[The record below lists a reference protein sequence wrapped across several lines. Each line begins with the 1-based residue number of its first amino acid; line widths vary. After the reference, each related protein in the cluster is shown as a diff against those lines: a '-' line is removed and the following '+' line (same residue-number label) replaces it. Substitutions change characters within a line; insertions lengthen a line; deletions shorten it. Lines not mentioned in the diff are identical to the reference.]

1 MTVKHLYPT
10 STPALNLN
18 PKSSRVADPRLSC
31 VRNSIGTYVDPVS
44 GLVKT
49 APANVARVEK
59 GGLLVEATRTNET
72 NNSEVFTD
80 TGGGTGAW
88 TANSTTAPDGNT
100 TAYLWI
106 PVSGFVDRNA
116 ATLSNQINGNNAV
129 LVASVFVK
137 KKELRYAHIALL
149 SSATYYT
156 RLFDLDTGEFVKE
169 YDFGSPTKTASHVTA
184 LTNGWYRISVAKYVA
199 NTETTA
205 RLQVGSTDVS
215 NPNHPY
221 GQVTYTADGTSGMY
235 FWGAQLEEWASPSS
249 YIPTSGS
256 TVQRL
261 ADEITLPTSGIF
273 DPNEFTTINKPF
285 GVAAGSDTLTIIGD
299 GNKAECTFVY
309 NSHLSQTQANAAAGK
324 KDDWWEW
331 RVLGG
336 TFGLPGLYTDG
347 QVSIDWGDGS
357 AIETY
362 AQSDSGGVT
371 HTFTNGSGYHIIKF
385 RLDSGTYIRPY
396 VFNDA
401 THKDKVISIGPCPN
415 SMTVN
420 TYRAFYGCTN
430 LETFDS
436 RIVQGGSTNMSSAWR
451 ECNSLLN
458 APFVDISGTT
468 NLTQGWYNCRKLTS
482 FPTLNTS
489 GVTNFNDAWFNCD
502 KLTSFPFIDT
512 SNGTQFGNTWSYCR
526 DLITFPSLDLSNGTS
541 FAYCWRECNDMST
554 FMPTDFSSGTNFQ
567 HAWNASGVTA
577 FQNGLTFVNATNFNQ
592 CWANCGQ
599 LVTFPANAFNN
610 WTGTPSN
617 GCFVNAWFNC
627 NSLSATSVENILNSI
642 DASGQSA
649 PSSNVDITIK
659 YQVSSGTPNISTAV
673 TNLKNRNWTITL
685 NGVLQ

>member
-1 MTVKHLYPT
+1 MSIKHLYPT

-324 KDDWWEW
+324 TDDWWEW

-336 TFGLPGLYTDG
+336 VFALANFTTDG
-347 QVSIDWGDGS
+347 VVKVDWGDGT
-357 AIETY
+357 AIETLTT
-362 AQSDSGGVT
+362 AA
-371 HTFTNGSGYHIIKF
+371 HTFTTGGGYHTIKF
-385 RLDSGTYIRPY
+385 RLDSGTYFQPRMA
-396 VFNDA
+396 NNHD
-401 THKDKVISIGPCPN
+401 HSDKVISVGPLPE
-415 SMTVN
+415 SMGLECL
-420 TYRAFYGCTN
+420 RAF
-430 LETFDS
+430 D
-436 RIVQGGSTNMSSAWR
+436 
-451 ECNSLLN
+451 
-458 APFVDISGTT
+458 D
-468 NLTQGWYNCRKLTS
+468 CRKLTA
-482 FPTLNTS
+482 
-489 GVTNFNDAWFNCD
+489 VDAVGFVPVNNRIKEIFRNCRAL
-502 KLTSFPFIDT
+502 KSIPYIDT
-512 SNGTQFGNTWSYCR
+512 SSSTNFDWAFHGVPMTK
-526 DLITFPSLDLSNGTS
+526 FPRLDLSSATS
-541 FAYCWRECNDMST
+541 LQNLFHSCDSLTEFPEADYSNA
-554 FMPTDFSSGTNFQ
+554 TDFYWTWYDLDITGFP
-567 HAWNASGVTA
+567 V
-577 FQNGLTFVNATNFNQ
+577 LDLRNATRLQNT
-592 CWANCGQ
+592 WANCRQMIVFSGA
-599 LVTFPANAFNN
+599 LVRDATTFRGAWAYCTNLTTFPAGFWDN
-610 WTGTPSN
+610 WTGTPASN
-617 GCFVNAWFNC
+617 CLRDMFAFAK
-627 NSLSATSVENILNSI
+627 LSATSLENVLTSLAN
-642 DASGQSA
+642 SGQSA
-649 PSSNVDITIK
+649 PA
-659 YQVSSGTPNISTAV
+659 SGTDIDVGWITSTGVPYGGSVDSNGIIRLA
-673 TNLKNRNWTITL
+673 
-685 NGVLQ
+685 NGVDQPQPIVDLKSRGWTPKINNVYQ